1 MEFYLR
7 EVLGALSGCRNR
19 TCRHVPRSTPALTNH
34 LLQPLVDDAGAAHVG
49 EAGRAPVTVSVPRLA
64 PAIFTKWI
72 ISDKMHGNVLRTSCA
87 PPSL

>member
-7 EVLGALSGCRNR
+7 EVLGEPHVPPRG
-19 TCRHVPRSTPALTNH
+19 HVPRSTPALTNH
-34 LLQPLVDDAGAAHVG
+34 LLQPLVDDAGAAHVC

>member
-1 MEFYLR
+1 MAAETTR
-7 EVLGALSGCRNR
+7 AA